1 MISFEPGSFSRKGNS
16 NNYNSLTI
24 LLLFLVLLVGIGFSG
39 CKHKRET
46 NNAPLARVGD
56 NYLYV
61 NDLKGITPKDISSR
75 DSLLFCQ
82 SYINKWVHTQL
93 LLQQAEKNLSEE
105 KLNFK
110 KRLEEYRNSLII
122 YQYETEYVRQNMDTI
137 VTEQQIDN
145 YYNSHLKDFQ
155 LKENIVKVIYA
166 ILDRNREDI
175 PHLEK
180 TFWQMFHLPDSVL
193 LDSLE
198 NYAPVMAESFSVD
211 TNSWIPFNQLLKVI
225 PIETY
230 NQGIYLK
237 NHRIIRLKDDSKIYL
252 VKFVNFKIKDDISP
266 EELEANFIRQI
277 ILNRRKTKM
286 INRLREDIFKHA
298 INHKEFEIY

>member
-1 MISFEPGSFSRKGNS
+1 MMLFAPKLFSRKGNS
-16 NNYNSLTI
+16 NHYGLAVM
-24 LLLFLVLLVGIGFSG
+24 LLFLVLLVSIGLSG
-39 CKHKRET
+39 CKHKSET
-46 NNAPLARVGD
+46 NNVPLARVGD
-56 NYLYV
+56 NYLYI
-61 NDLKGITPKDISSR
+61 NDLKGIIPKTISSH
-75 DSLLFCQ
+75 DSLLFCR

-93 LLQQAEKNLSEE
+93 LLHQAEKNLSED

-137 VTEQQIDN
+137 ITEQQIDD
-145 YYNSHLKDFQ
+145 YYKSHLKDFQ

-166 ILDRNREDI
+166 ILDRNRVDS
-175 PHLEK
+175 PQLEK
-180 TFWQMFHLPDSVL
+180 TFWRMFHLPDSVL

-198 NYAPVMAESFSVD
+198 NYAPVMTESYSAD
-211 TNSWIPFNQLLKVI
+211 TNNWIPFNQLLKVI

-237 NHRIIRLKDDSKIYL
+237 NHRIIRFKDDTKIYL
-252 VKFVNFKIKDDISP
+252 VKFANFKIKDDISP
-266 EELEANFIRQI
+266 EELETNFIRQI
-277 ILNRRKTKM
+277 ILNRRKTNM

-298 INHKEFEIY
+298 IKQKEFEIY

>member
-1 MISFEPGSFSRKGNS
+1 MPVSAVTSFFRRSSTR
-16 NNYNSLTI
+16 LL
-24 LLLFLVLLVGIGFSG
+24 LLLFIAGVVIATG
-39 CKHKRET
+39 CRQKKHPGD
-46 NNAPLARVGD
+46 APLARVGS

-61 NDLKGITPKDISSR
+61 NDLKGLIPKNATPH

-93 LLQQAEKNLSEE
+93 LLQQAEKNLPEE

-122 YQYETEYVRQNMDTI
+122 YQYETEYVLQHMDTV
-137 VTEQQIDN
+137 VTEKEIND

-166 ILDRNREDI
+166 IIDRKREDA
-175 PHLEK
+175 PQLEK
-180 TFWQMFHLPDSVL
+180 IFRGMFRLPDSIL

-198 NYAPVMAESFSVD
+198 NYGPVMAQNFSTD
-211 TNSWIPFNQLLKVI
+211 TNNWIPFNQLLKVI

-230 NQGIYLK
+230 NQSIYLK
-237 NHRIIRLKDDSKIYL
+237 NHRIIHLKDQERLYF
-252 VKFVNFKIKDDISP
+252 VKFVNFKIKDEISP
-266 EELEANFIRQI
+266 EELESRFIREI
-277 ILNRRKTKM
+277 ILNKRKTEM
-286 INRLREDIFKHA
+286 IRQLRTEIFKHA
-298 INHKEFEIY
+298 LKQKDFEIY

>member
-1 MISFEPGSFSRKGNS
+1 MISFASKLFSRKGNGYS
-16 NNYNSLTI
+16 YSLI
-24 LLLFLVLLVGIGFSG
+24 VMLLALVLIAGVGLSG

-46 NNAPLARVGD
+46 SNAPLARVGD
-56 NYLYV
+56 RYLYV
-61 NDLKGITPKDISSR
+61 NDLERIIPKDVSSR

-82 SYINKWVHTQL
+82 SYINKWVHTLL
-93 LLQQAEKNLSEE
+93 LLQQAEKNLSAE

-137 VTEQQIDN
+137 VAEQQIDD
-145 YYNSHLKDFQ
+145 YYKSHLKDFQ

-166 ILDRNREDI
+166 ILDRNREDS
-175 PHLEK
+175 PHLEN
-180 TFWQMFHLPDSVL
+180 TFWRMFHLPDSVL

-198 NYAPVMAESFSVD
+198 SYAPVMAESFSAD
-211 TNSWIPFNQLLKVI
+211 TNIWIPFNQLLRVI

-252 VKFVNFKIKDDISP
+252 VKFANFKIKDEISP
-266 EELEANFIRQI
+266 EELETNFIRQI
-277 ILNRRKTKM
+277 ILNRRKMKM
-286 INRLREDIFKHA
+286 INQLRADIFNQA
-298 INHKEFEIY
+298 IKQKEFEIY

>member
-1 MISFEPGSFSRKGNS
+1 MISFAPEIFSRKENRNPS
-16 NNYNSLTI
+16 NLTVM
-24 LLLFLVLLVGIGFSG
+24 LLFFVMLAGIGLSG
-39 CKHKRET
+39 CKHNSET
-46 NNAPLARVGD
+46 DNAPLARVGD

-61 NDLKGITPKDISSR
+61 NDLKGIISKDASTR
-75 DSLLFCQ
+75 DSLLFSQ

-93 LLQQAEKNLSEE
+93 LLQQAEKNLSKE

-122 YQYETEYVRQNMDTI
+122 YQYETEYVRQNMDTN
-137 VTEQQIDN
+137 VTEPQVDS
-145 YYNSHLKDFQ
+145 YYKSHLKDFQ
-155 LKENIVKVIYA
+155 LKENIVRVVYA
-166 ILDRNREDI
+166 ILDRNREDS
-175 PHLEK
+175 PYLAR

-198 NYAPVMAESFSVD
+198 NYAPVMAESFSAD
-211 TNSWIPFNQLLKVI
+211 TNIWIPFNQLMRVI

-252 VKFVNFKIKDDISP
+252 VKFVNFKIKDELSP
-266 EELEANFIRQI
+266 EELETNFIRQI

-286 INRLREDIFKHA
+286 INQLREDIFSQAVKQ
-298 INHKEFEIY
+298 KEFEIY

>member
-1 MISFEPGSFSRKGNS
+1 MQRQPNIFSRKGK
-16 NNYNSLTI
+16 TGFHGWFVVI
-24 LLLFLVLLVGIGFSG
+24 LFLALLTGIGLTSCSHKNKSG
-39 CKHKRET
+39 D
-46 NNAPLARVGD
+46 APLARVG
-56 NYLYV
+56 NKYLYV
-61 NDLKGITPKDISSR
+61 NDLKEIIPKGVSSR
-75 DSLLFCQ
+75 DSLLFYQ

-93 LLQQAEKNLSEE
+93 LLNQAEKNLPEE

-137 VTEQQIDN
+137 ITEQQIDD
-145 YYNSHLKDFQ
+145 YYKSHLKDFQ

-166 ILDRNREDI
+166 ILDRNREDS
-175 PHLEK
+175 PHLEI
-180 TFWQMFHLPDSVL
+180 TFWRMFHLPDSVL

-198 NYAPVMAESFSVD
+198 NYAPVMAESFSTD
-211 TNSWIPFNQLLKVI
+211 TNNWIPFNQLLKVV

-252 VKFVNFKIKDDISP
+252 LKFVNFKIKDDISP
-266 EELEANFIRQI
+266 EDMEANFIRQI
-277 ILNRRKTKM
+277 ILNKRKTEM
-286 INRLREDIFKHA
+286 INQLRAGIFKHA
-298 INHKEFEIY
+298 IKQKEFEIY

>member
-1 MISFEPGSFSRKGNS
+1 MLFAPELFSRKINNNS
-16 NNYNSLTI
+16 HRLLTMLLLSI
-24 LLLFLVLLVGIGFSG
+24 LLVSISLSG
-39 CKHKRET
+39 CKHKSET
-46 NNAPLARVGD
+46 TNVPLARVGD
-56 NYLYV
+56 NYLYI
-61 NDLKGITPKDISSR
+61 NDLKGIIPKTLSSR
-75 DSLLFCQ
+75 DSLLFCR

-93 LLQQAEKNLSEE
+93 LLQQAEKNLSED

-122 YQYETEYVRQNMDTI
+122 YQYETEFVRQNMDTI
-137 VTEQQIDN
+137 ITEQQIDD
-145 YYNSHLKDFQ
+145 YYKSHLKDFQ

-166 ILDRNREDI
+166 ILDRDRVDS
-175 PHLEK
+175 PQLEK
-180 TFWQMFHLPDSVL
+180 IFWRMFHLPDSVL

-198 NYAPVMAESFSVD
+198 NYAPVMTESFSAD

-237 NHRIIRLKDDSKIYL
+237 NHRIIRFKDNTRIYL
-252 VKFVNFKIKDDISP
+252 VKFANFKIKDDISP
-266 EELEANFIRQI
+266 EELETNFIRQI
-277 ILNRRKTKM
+277 LINRRKTKM

-298 INHKEFEIY
+298 IKHKEFEIY

>member
-1 MISFEPGSFSRKGNS
+1 MIPSSPNIFSRKRDNS
-16 NNYNSLTI
+16 FYSLI
-24 LLLFLVLLVGIGFSG
+24 ALLLFVFVAGISFSG
-39 CKHKRET
+39 CRHK
-46 NNAPLARVGD
+46 NQAGDAPLARVGD

-61 NDLKGITPKDISSR
+61 KNLEGLIPENVSSR

-82 SYINKWVHTQL
+82 SYINKWIHTQL
-93 LLQQAEKNLSEE
+93 LLQQAEKNLPEK

-122 YQYETEYVRQNMDTI
+122 YQYEAEYVRQNMDTV
-137 VTEQQIDN
+137 VTDKQIDA
-145 YYNSHLKDFQ
+145 YYKSHLKDFQ

-166 ILDRNREDI
+166 ILDRKREDS
-175 PHLEK
+175 PFLEN
-180 TFWQMFHLPDSVL
+180 TFWRMFHLPDSVL
-193 LDSLE
+193 LDSIE

-211 TNSWIPFNQLLKVI
+211 TNSWIPFNRLLKVI

-237 NHRIIRLKDDSKIYL
+237 NHRIIRFKDDSKIYL

-266 EELEANFIRQI
+266 EELETSFIRQI
-277 ILNRRKTKM
+277 ILNIRKMKM
-286 INRLREDIFKHA
+286 VSQLRKDIFNNA
-298 INHKEFEIY
+298 IKHKEFEIY

>member
-1 MISFEPGSFSRKGNS
+1 MIPFAPKIFARKGNIPRF
-16 NNYNSLTI
+16 I
-24 LLLFLVLLVGIGFSG
+24 LFFMVMLAAGMVFSG
-39 CKHKRET
+39 CKHKTET
-46 NNAPLARVGD
+46 TNAPLARVGG

-61 NDLKGITPKDISSR
+61 NDLRGIVPANTSPR
-75 DSLLFCQ
+75 DSLLLCQ

-93 LLQQAEKNLSEE
+93 LLQQAEKNLPEE

-122 YQYETEYVRQNMDTI
+122 YQYETEYVRQNMDTV
-137 VTEQQIDN
+137 VTEQQINN
-145 YYNSHLKDFQ
+145 YYQSHLKDFQ

-166 ILDRNREDI
+166 ILDRKREDS
-175 PHLEK
+175 PELER
-180 TFWQMFHLPDSVL
+180 TFWRMFHLPDSVL

-198 NYAPVMAESFSVD
+198 NYAPVMAESFSAD
-211 TNSWIPFNQLLKVI
+211 TNNWISFNQLLKTI

-252 VKFVNFKIKDDISP
+252 VKFANFKIKDETSP
-266 EELEANFIRQI
+266 EEMETGFIRQI

-286 INRLREDIFKHA
+286 IDKLWTDIFRHA
-298 INHKEFEIY
+298 IKHKEFEIY

>member
-1 MISFEPGSFSRKGNS
+1 MKLFAPERFPRKGNEYS
-16 NNYNSLTI
+16 FSLITM
-24 LLLFLVLLVGIGFSG
+24 LLFLILIAGTALSG
-39 CKHKRET
+39 CKHKRQT
-46 NNAPLARVGD
+46 DNTPLARVGD
-56 NYLYV
+56 KYLYI
-61 NDLKGITPKDISSR
+61 NELERIIPKGVSSH

-93 LLQQAEKNLSEE
+93 LLKQAEKNLSAE

-122 YQYETEYVRQNMDTI
+122 YQYETEYVRQNMDTV
-137 VTEQQIDN
+137 VTEQQIDD

-166 ILDRNREDI
+166 ILDRKREDS
-175 PHLEK
+175 PYLAN
-180 TFWQMFHLPDSVL
+180 TFWRMFHLSDSVL

-198 NYAPVMAESFSVD
+198 NYAPVMAESFSAD

-252 VKFVNFKIKDDISP
+252 VKFANFKIKDEISP
-266 EELEANFIRQI
+266 EELETNFIRQI
-277 ILNRRKTKM
+277 ILNRRKMKM
-286 INRLREDIFKHA
+286 INQLREGIFNHA
-298 INHKEFEIY
+298 IKRKEFEIY

>member
-1 MISFEPGSFSRKGNS
+1 MMLFAPKLFSRKGNS
-16 NNYNSLTI
+16 YSYSLI
-24 LLLFLVLLVGIGFSG
+24 IMLLVLVLVAGIGLSG

-46 NNAPLARVGD
+46 DNTPLARVGD
-56 NYLYV
+56 RYLYV
-61 NDLKGITPKDISSR
+61 NDLERIIPKDVSSH

-93 LLQQAEKNLSEE
+93 LLQQAEKNLSAE

-137 VTEQQIDN
+137 VTEQQINN
-145 YYNSHLKDFQ
+145 YYKSHLKDFQ

-166 ILDRNREDI
+166 ILDRNREDS
-175 PHLEK
+175 PYLEN
-180 TFWQMFHLPDSVL
+180 TFWRMFHLPDSLL

-198 NYAPVMAESFSVD
+198 SYAPVMAESFSAD
-211 TNSWIPFNQLLKVI
+211 TNIWIPFNQLLRVI

-252 VKFVNFKIKDDISP
+252 VKFANFKIKDEISP

-277 ILNRRKTKM
+277 ILNRRKMKM
-286 INRLREDIFKHA
+286 INQLRADIFNQA
-298 INHKEFEIY
+298 IKQKEFEIY

>member
-1 MISFEPGSFSRKGNS
+1 MTRFARGIFSRKGS
-16 NNYNSLTI
+16 RHPYNLMAVVLS
-24 LLLFLVLLVGIGFSG
+24 VLLVGIGFSG
-39 CKHKRET
+39 CRNKTEAT
-46 NNAPLARVGD
+46 NAPLARVGD

-61 NDLKGITPKDISSR
+61 NDLSGIVPSNTSPR
-75 DSLLFCQ
+75 DSLLLCQ

-93 LLQQAEKNLSEE
+93 LLQQAEKNLPEE

-122 YQYETEYVRQNMDTI
+122 YQYETEYVRQNMDTV

-145 YYNSHLKDFQ
+145 YYQNHLKDFQ

-166 ILDRNREDI
+166 ILDRKREDS
-175 PHLEK
+175 PQLEK
-180 TFWQMFHLPDSVL
+180 TFWGMFHLPDSIL

-198 NYAPVMAESFSVD
+198 NYAPVMTESFSAD
-211 TNSWIPFNQLLKVI
+211 TNNWIPFNQLLKVI

-252 VKFVNFKIKDDISP
+252 VKFANFKIKDETSP
-266 EELEANFIRQI
+266 EEMEANFIRQI

-286 INRLREDIFKHA
+286 INKLRVDIFNHA
-298 INHKEFEIY
+298 LKHKEFEIY

>member
-1 MISFEPGSFSRKGNS
+1 MLFAPEFFSRKGNS
-16 NNYNSLTI
+16 NYHSLNVM
-24 LLLFLVLLVGIGFSG
+24 LLLLMLLVSIALSG
-39 CKHKRET
+39 CKHKSET
-46 NNAPLARVGD
+46 NNVPLARVGD
-56 NYLYV
+56 DYLYI
-61 NDLKGITPKDISSR
+61 NDLKGIIPKTTSSR
-75 DSLLFCQ
+75 DSLLLYR

-93 LLQQAEKNLSEE
+93 LLQQAEKNLSED

-137 VTEQQIDN
+137 ITDQQIDN
-145 YYNSHLKDFQ
+145 YYKSHLKDFQ

-166 ILDRNREDI
+166 ILDRNRVDS
-175 PHLEK
+175 PQLER
-180 TFWQMFHLPDSVL
+180 TFWRMFHLPDSVL

-198 NYAPVMAESFSVD
+198 NYAPVMTESFSAD
-211 TNSWIPFNQLLKVI
+211 TNNWIPFNQLLKVI

-237 NHRIIRLKDDSKIYL
+237 NHRIIRFKDDARIYL
-252 VKFVNFKIKDDISP
+252 VKFANFKIKDDISP
-266 EELEANFIRQI
+266 EELETNFIRQI

-286 INRLREDIFKHA
+286 INQLREDIFKHA
-298 INHKEFEIY
+298 IKQKEFEIY